1 MNAYVGT
8 PTSRVDGRAK
18 VTGAA
23 KYAGEFPADG
33 LVHGFIVEA
42 TIPRGRIASL
52 DTNAALNVTGVLDVL
67 THANRPPLAGN
78 DQAWKDEVAPE
89 KGSPF
94 RPLYDDTIKFNGQPI
109 ALVVA
114 EDWETAKFAAT
125 LVRVE
130 YEPHGFATDLEGE
143 RGNAAEMDKPLK
155 PRGDGAAALA
165 RAAVRHEADYVIPT
179 EHHNPMEL
187 FATTAVCD
195 GGGKL
200 TVYDKTQ
207 GVQNVHKFLCAVFD
221 KKPDDIRVV
230 SPYVGGAFGSGLRPQ
245 HQVVLATL
253 AALALKRSVR
263 VVLTRQQMY
272 GIGYR
277 PMTIERVGL
286 GAKSGGTLDAVTH
299 EAIAVTSRYED
310 FARNDTGW
318 AEQLYRSP
326 NSSFSHK
333 LVHLD
338 VATPCDM
345 RAPGAASGVCA
356 LECAM
361 DELAVALKLDPI
373 ELRLNCYSDRDQS
386 ENLPYTSKQLRECY
400 ARGAEAFGWSR
411 RNPAPRSM
419 HDDHELVGWG
429 MATGVWEALQ
439 MPVAVRIALT
449 SNGHAEVSCAASDI
463 GTGTYTVVAQ
473 VAADALGLPIE
484 NISVRLADST
494 LPQAPVEGG
503 SWMAASSAH
512 AVLAAAEEVRK
523 ELLSLAGKMPGSP
536 LANAEL
542 ADTVLID
549 GSIARSND
557 NSRAVS
563 IADAMRHGNIE
574 TIAKEKLNQFD
585 EDKKH
590 ARNTHSAVFAEVKID
605 EQLGVIRVT
614 RIVSAVAA
622 GRILNTKTGRSQIM
636 GGVVWGIGM
645 ALHEETVMDHRF
657 GRIMNAN
664 IAEYHIPVNA
674 DVHDIDVIFVDE
686 PDAHINTLGVKGL
699 GEIGIVGVPAAIANA
714 VYHATGKRIR
724 RFPITLDKLLG

>member
-33 LVHGFIVEA
+33 LVHGFVVEA
-42 TIPRGRIASL
+42 TIPRGRIARL
-52 DTNAALNVTGVLDVL
+52 DTGAALLVKGVLDVL
-67 THANRPPLAGN
+67 THANRPPLADN
-78 DQAWKDEVAPE
+78 DEAWKDEVAPE
-89 KGSPF
+89 GSPF
-94 RPLYDDTIKFNGQPI
+94 RPLYDDSIKFNGQPI

-130 YEPHGFATDLEGE
+130 YEASSFATDLEGE
-143 RGNAAEMDKPLK
+143 RSAAAEKDKPHK
-155 PRGDGAAALA
+155 PRGDAAAALGG
-165 RAAVRHEADYVIPT
+165 AAVRHEADYVIPT

-187 FATTAVCD
+187 FATTAVWD

-207 GVQNVHKFLCAVFD
+207 GVQNVQKFLCAVFD

-245 HQVVLATL
+245 YQVVLATL
-253 AALALKRSVR
+253 AALALQRSAR

-272 GIGYR
+272 GLGYR

-286 GAKSGGTLDAVTH
+286 GANSACRLDAVTH

-318 AEQLYRSP
+318 AEQLYSSP
-326 NSSFSHK
+326 NSRFSHK
-333 LVHLD
+333 LVRLD
-338 VATPCDM
+338 VSTPCDM
-345 RAPGAASGVCA
+345 RAPGAASGICA

-386 ENLPYTSKQLRECY
+386 ENLPYTSKELRECY

-419 HDDHELVGWG
+419 RDGSELVGWG

-439 MPVAVRIALT
+439 MPVAVRIVLT

-484 NISVRLADST
+484 NISVKLADST

-512 AVLAAAEEVRK
+512 AVLGAAEDIRQ
-523 ELLSLAGKMPGSP
+523 ELARLATAIPASP
-536 LANAEL
+536 LADVDP
-542 ADTVLID
+542 ADVILVD
-549 GSIARSND
+549 GTIARHGETD
-557 NSRAVS
+557 RAVS
-563 IADAMRHGNIE
+563 IADAMRHGKIE
-574 TIAKEKLNQFD
+574 RIEKQKLNQFA
-585 EDKKH
+585 EDKSH

-622 GRILNTKTGRSQIM
+622 GRIINTKTGRSQIM

-686 PDAHINTLGVKGL
+686 PDAHINKLGVKGL
-699 GEIGIVGVPAAIANA
+699 GEVGIVGVPAAIANA

-724 RFPITLDKLLG
+724 RFPITLDKLLA